1 MNTASAKGQPA
12 RTPFPWVTIPIAQ
25 AAALNYLDPCPFGN
39 RSLKA
44 HDVAIAPDC
53 PYEPLDSG
61 IDPLPG
67 GEAPGCDSGRLYQD
81 STCRPRQ
88 NPPVGPKTRQK

>member
-44 HDVAIAPDC
+44 HDVAIAPTSRWI
-53 PYEPLDSG
+53 PASIRYRAARLLG
-61 IDPLPG
+61 AIPG
-67 GEAPGCDSGRLYQD
+67 V
-81 STCRPRQ
+81 STRAQ
-88 NPPVGPKTRQK
+88 YIGL